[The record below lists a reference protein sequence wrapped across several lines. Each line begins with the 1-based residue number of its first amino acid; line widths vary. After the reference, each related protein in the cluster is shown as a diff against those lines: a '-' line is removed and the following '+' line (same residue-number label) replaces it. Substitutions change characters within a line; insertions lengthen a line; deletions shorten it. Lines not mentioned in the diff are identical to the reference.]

1 MRPTPRLLIVALLCL
16 GASAVTLV
24 GSTWVPIWQW
34 TVVGCLALVGF
45 DLLSVYRAAQPNLER
60 RVDSSLSQG
69 VWRAV
74 ELTISNTTERTQHV
88 RVFDFPPES
97 ANYRHLP
104 FEVSLPPGQK
114 ALQTYEIFPRERGVG
129 QFQPAQVLLL
139 SPLSFWQRSL
149 RLGPLTTVKVY
160 PNFQAVA
167 KYALLEIGQQLSQ
180 IGIHRRRRRGEGRD
194 FHQLREFVQGDP
206 IRQIDWKASSRVR
219 KLIAREFRDE
229 RDQQVMF
236 MIDCGR
242 SMRALDDGEA
252 HFDQALNAVLL
263 MASVALRH
271 GDAVGMITFS
281 GEEARTLAPRKGTSQ
296 VNQLLDALFDI
307 QPSLQTSDYQMAARD
322 LLARGR
328 KRSLVVLV
336 TNIKDEDEGELLPA
350 LRSLQKYHLVILACL
365 RERVLDRLQERQ
377 VEVFDDALAVSG
389 AVLYARQRRQLLDK
403 LHGQGVVIL
412 DVLPTELPITM
423 VNAYLDV
430 KAKGLL

>member
-1 MRPTPRLLIVALLCL
+1 LASSCHKSGFIVAAAGEKDGISTSCASLC
-16 GASAVTLV
+16 
-24 GSTWVPIWQW
+24 
-34 TVVGCLALVGF
+34 
-45 DLLSVYRAAQPNLER
+45 
-60 RVDSSLSQG
+60 
-69 VWRAV
+69 
-74 ELTISNTTERTQHV
+74 
-88 RVFDFPPES
+88 
-97 ANYRHLP
+97 
-104 FEVSLPPGQK
+104 K
-114 ALQTYEIFPRERGVG
+114 A
-129 QFQPAQVLLL
+129 
-139 SPLSFWQRSL
+139 
-149 RLGPLTTVKVY
+149 
-160 PNFQAVA
+160 
-167 KYALLEIGQQLSQ
+167 
-180 IGIHRRRRRGEGRD
+180 
-194 FHQLREFVQGDP
+194 
-206 IRQIDWKASSRVR
+206 IR
-219 KLIAREFRDE
+219 
-229 RDQQVMF
+229 
-236 MIDCGR
+236 GR